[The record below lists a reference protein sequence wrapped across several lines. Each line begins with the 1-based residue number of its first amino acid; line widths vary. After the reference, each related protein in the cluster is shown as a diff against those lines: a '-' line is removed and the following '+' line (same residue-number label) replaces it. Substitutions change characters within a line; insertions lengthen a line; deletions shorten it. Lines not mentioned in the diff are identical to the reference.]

1 MKKILVEN
9 IHHTGV
15 IPIHPVLRKLNRWLR
30 PNYSKHLSK
39 RKLICAVS
47 PVDWTKP
54 YASPIGSIK
63 NQQQS
68 ESCGGH
74 AGAYWLETERM
85 IQGINEGAISAKS
98 IYAPIAFSGGGTTV
112 SALENQLAITGG
124 NLESSVP
131 STAPDGTCTEA
142 FMEDL
147 SWKTVATDQDAIKRA
162 GYTVMSVAIDIE
174 SIAEAIQNEGGVIW
188 EIVGQNNDTW
198 LSPYPQPPMN
208 NQNTWNHF
216 MRGFGY
222 QTGVNGQQID
232 FTQSWG
238 TSVGNGGIQHFL
250 QNYINSGYIVDVFTF
265 VADSK
270 LVPLPNNHTQ
280 EAGYVRFFNWL
291 FGFTLSPVSP

>member
-9 IHHTGV
+9 IHHTGA
-15 IPIHPVLRKLNRWLR
+15 IPVHPLLRKLNRWLR
-30 PNYSKHLSK
+30 PSYSKHLRK
-39 RKLICAVS
+39 RVGYA

-68 ESCGGH
+68 ESCGGQ
-74 AGAYWLETERM
+74 AGSYWLTTERM
-85 IQGINEGAISAKS
+85 IQGINEGDISAKS
-98 IYAPIAFSGGGTTV
+98 IYAPIACQGGGTTV
-112 SALENQLAITGG
+112 SALENQLTIAGG
-124 NLESSVP
+124 NLEATVP

-162 GYTVMSVAIDIE
+162 GYTIMSVAIDID

-188 EIVGQNNDTW
+188 EIVGQNNGTW
-198 LSPYPQPPMN
+198 LSPYPQPPVN
-208 NQNTWNHF
+208 SKNTWNHF

-232 FTQSWG
+232 CTQSWG
-238 TSVGNGGIQHFL
+238 ISVGDGGIQHFL
-250 QNYINSGYIVDVFTF
+250 QNYIDSGYIVDVFTF
-265 VADSK
+265 VKDNT
-270 LVPLPNNHTQ
+270 LVPLPNNHSQ